1 MSPTEIRHLRCE
13 YRNNPLGL
21 DVLHPRFSWQLRTER
36 LGARQTAYRV
46 LVATNQQQ
54 LQNGHADLWD
64 SGKVETD
71 QSIHINY
78 AGVAL
83 QARQRAYWQVTVWD
97 ETDTTAISTELAW
110 FEMGL
115 LRADDW
121 TGKWIG
127 SNIAGGKRTPIP
139 VPHLRK
145 AFKLSDAVA
154 SARLYVT
161 ALGLFECSLN
171 GKRIGED
178 VFAPGWTDYNK
189 RVQYLTY
196 DVTAHLMQ
204 GENVIGVLLGDGWA
218 VGYIGWLHRQN
229 YSDRPQL
236 LAQLEITLMNGEIHT
251 IVSNDSWEY
260 AFGAITHSDFLQ
272 GEAYDARRELI
283 GWDTSAFG
291 NGHWFPVQAFD
302 NPTLNIVAISGSP
315 VRRMNELPP
324 ISAPLDRSSMGRRR
338 YLFDLGQNMVG
349 RIRFKGAD
357 KEGAT
362 VIIRFAEVLNSDGT
376 PYYTNLRTAQATDY
390 YTFRGDAEEI
400 WESRFTF
407 HGFRYVEIEGYTGQV
422 TRETVVGIVL
432 HTDMEQSGHFEC
444 SEPLLNQ
451 LQSNILWGQKGNFV
465 DIPTDCP
472 QRDERLG
479 WTGDIQVFLRT
490 ATFNMN
496 VATFMTKW
504 AKDVDDAQFPDG
516 SIPAVVPYAAEV
528 PKDGGPAWA
537 DAAIICP
544 WTIYQSYGDVRIL
557 EDSYPTMNRFMDF
570 LLTNSPGYVRCAP
583 DFEGWPGFGDWLSI
597 NASTPR
603 DLLGTAFLA
612 YDAHLMAQIAQVL
625 GKLEEAQRYQTLF
638 EDVKAVFINR
648 YLVGS
653 EVPTNPVTPSTM
665 RRMLDEAD
673 KLSRGLLQVVD
684 YGEITS
690 QVFNTDIFTPTQTAY
705 VLALHFNLL
714 PEAMRPIAGQELVA
728 DLERRGMHLSAGFV
742 GSPYLNHV
750 LTQNGHL
757 GTAYQ
762 LLMQESWPSWLY
774 AVTQGATTI
783 WERWDGWTAEN
794 GFQTPEM
801 NSFNHYAYGA
811 IGAWLYHT
819 VAGID
824 LGQAGYKHIN
834 LAPQPGGGLTY
845 ARAKL
850 NTLYGEI
857 ISDWR
862 QELEI
867 FSYLVNIPPNATA
880 TVTLPYDGK
889 ISLNGES
896 VVGQTH
902 SLSSGRYQFHIA
914 R

>member
-21 DVLHPRFSWQLRTER
+21 DVLHPRFSWQLHTER

-145 AFKLSDAVA
+145 AFELSDAVA

-302 NPTLNIVAISGSP
+302 NPTLNIVAISRSP
-315 VRRMNELPP
+315 VRRMNELP
-324 ISAPLDRSSMGRRR
+324 
-338 YLFDLGQNMVG
+338 LFLHRLIALLWVVADTFSIWGKTWLGGYDLRGQVK
-349 RIRFKGAD
+349 KGQLS
-357 KEGAT
+357 
-362 VIIRFAEVLNSDGT
+362 IIRFAEVLNSDGT
-376 PYYTNLRTAQATDY
+376 PYYTNLQQRKRLIIIHLGEMPKK
-390 YTFRGDAEEI
+390 F

-407 HGFRYVEIEGYTGQV
+407 HGFRYVEIEGYA
-422 TRETVVGIVL
+422 
-432 HTDMEQSGHFEC
+432 GH
-444 SEPLLNQ
+444 
-451 LQSNILWGQKGNFV
+451 K
-465 DIPTDCP
+465 
-472 QRDERLG
+472 
-479 WTGDIQVFLRT
+479 
-490 ATFNMN
+490 
-496 VATFMTKW
+496 
-504 AKDVDDAQFPDG
+504 
-516 SIPAVVPYAAEV
+516 
-528 PKDGGPAWA
+528 
-537 DAAIICP
+537 
-544 WTIYQSYGDVRIL
+544 
-557 EDSYPTMNRFMDF
+557 
-570 LLTNSPGYVRCAP
+570 
-583 DFEGWPGFGDWLSI
+583 
-597 NASTPR
+597 
-603 DLLGTAFLA
+603 
-612 YDAHLMAQIAQVL
+612 
-625 GKLEEAQRYQTLF
+625 
-638 EDVKAVFINR
+638 
-648 YLVGS
+648 
-653 EVPTNPVTPSTM
+653 
-665 RRMLDEAD
+665 
-673 KLSRGLLQVVD
+673 
-684 YGEITS
+684 
-690 QVFNTDIFTPTQTAY
+690 
-705 VLALHFNLL
+705 
-714 PEAMRPIAGQELVA
+714 
-728 DLERRGMHLSAGFV
+728 
-742 GSPYLNHV
+742 
-750 LTQNGHL
+750 
-757 GTAYQ
+757 
-762 LLMQESWPSWLY
+762 
-774 AVTQGATTI
+774 
-783 WERWDGWTAEN
+783 
-794 GFQTPEM
+794 
-801 NSFNHYAYGA
+801 
-811 IGAWLYHT
+811 
-819 VAGID
+819 
-824 LGQAGYKHIN
+824 
-834 LAPQPGGGLTY
+834 
-845 ARAKL
+845 
-850 NTLYGEI
+850 
-857 ISDWR
+857 
-862 QELEI
+862 
-867 FSYLVNIPPNATA
+867 
-880 TVTLPYDGK
+880 
-889 ISLNGES
+889 
-896 VVGQTH
+896 
-902 SLSSGRYQFHIA
+902 
-914 R
+914 